1 MYWLFTKKVQRHVTI
16 QADEVVY
23 QACYGLGATVV
34 QVANRTLSVGRETWS
49 VPQKDEGLAS
59 SLSRGGVIA
68 ISNKRLLFFA
78 KRFAIGKPGKLTAD
92 WPLSQLTNISWID
105 PQLSISFVDHSK
117 ASLHVP
123 RNQSPLKLVSAWQ
136 ALDPTL
142 SEIET
147 NPNSF

>member
-34 QVANRTLSVGRETWS
+34 QLANRSLSPSQETWS
-49 VPQKDEGLAS
+49 VPNADKGLAS
-59 SLSRGGVIA
+59 SLNRGGVIA
-68 ISNKRLLFFA
+68 ITNKRLLFFA
-78 KRFAIGKPGKLTAD
+78 KRFAIGKPGKLTAE
-92 WPLSQLTNISWID
+92 WPLSQLTSISWID
-105 PQLSISFVDHSK
+105 PKLSIHFVDDSQ

-136 ALDPTL
+136 ALDPKL
-142 SEIET
+142 VDS
-147 NPNSF
+147 